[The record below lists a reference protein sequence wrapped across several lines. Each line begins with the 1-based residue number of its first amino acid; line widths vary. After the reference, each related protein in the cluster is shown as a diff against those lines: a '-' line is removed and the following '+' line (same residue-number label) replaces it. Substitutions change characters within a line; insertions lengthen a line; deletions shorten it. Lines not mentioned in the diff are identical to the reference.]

1 MRQKGKCCRRKWR
14 VERGGDGAW
23 KGEKDG
29 AAAHAKRGGWMRNGS
44 MAGAKTRGEGG
55 GKWRG
60 AKTGRRQAQTEWRGE
75 RRENGRADAKMRGR
89 GTGGRGA
96 QKNGRARPPSDPSG
110 ELLLGMVRKNRLL
123 LGLSPVCP
131 RVAYSPGAAP
141 FPVLYRLFSWVT
153 PVPPGFPFGS
163 FRIPFVAFGVFSGS
177 FPRFSGFRDLR
188 APSTLTFTNR
198 APFDPHSHKPFPGW
212 RPPGGLLRTAAS
224 GAAFFG
230 PSPSDCVG
238 PRCGGAIA
246 GRSRPGAARL
256 GPRLRFLW
264 PACRAR

>member
-1 MRQKGKCCRRKWR
+1 MEERTQKC
-14 VERGGDGAW
+14 
-23 KGEKDG
+23 G
-29 AAAHAKRGGWMRNGS
+29 AAAR
-44 MAGAKTRGEGG
+44 AGV
-55 GKWRG
+55 
-60 AKTGRRQAQTEWRGE
+60 
-75 RRENGRADAKMRGR
+75 
-89 GTGGRGA
+89 GT
-96 QKNGRARPPSDPSG
+96 KNGRARPPSDPSG
-110 ELLLGMVRKNRLL
+110 ELLLGMVRKT
-123 LGLSPVCP
+123 GCYSICPSPVCP

-177 FPRFSGFRDLR
+177 FPRSSGFRDLR

-246 GRSRPGAARL
+246 GRSRPGVVSL
-256 GPRLRFLW
+256 GPRWHFLR

>member
-29 AAAHAKRGGWMRNGS
+29 AAAHARRGWTHAEREDGELRKGRGGRRENG
-44 MAGAKTRGEGG
+44 
-55 GKWRG
+55 RG

-75 RRENGRADAKMRGR
+75 RRENGRA
-89 GTGGRGA
+89 
-96 QKNGRARPPSDPSG
+96 RPPSDPSG
-110 ELLLGMVRKNRLL
+110 ELLLGMVRKT
-123 LGLSPVCP
+123 GCYSICPSPVCP

-188 APSTLTFTNR
+188 AS
-198 APFDPHSHKPFPGW
+198 FDPHSH
-212 RPPGGLLRTAAS
+212 
-224 GAAFFG
+224 
-230 PSPSDCVG
+230 
-238 PRCGGAIA
+238 
-246 GRSRPGAARL
+246 
-256 GPRLRFLW
+256 
-264 PACRAR
+264 